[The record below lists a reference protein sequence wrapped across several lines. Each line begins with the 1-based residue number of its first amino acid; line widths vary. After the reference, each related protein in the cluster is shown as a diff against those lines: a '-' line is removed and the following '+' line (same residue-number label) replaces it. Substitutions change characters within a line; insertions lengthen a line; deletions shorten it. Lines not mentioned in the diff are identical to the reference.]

1 MLIYEI
7 LSGLRP
13 FHECRCSAQIKK
25 ALRRG
30 ERPSLQRSY
39 LDSEIPELETLMTK
53 CWKESAASRPSAEA
67 LLDIMEDS
75 SFLCLNRVMPYI
87 DQQTFHSITAFIPLS
102 EEDEGRDTVALRL
115 CLVCAILYY
124 SMDTLC
130 LFLNKIFEDF
140 GGVFRF
146 PFFPAIDSLHTT

>member
-39 LDSEIPELETLMTK
+39 LDSEMPELEALMTK

-67 LLDIMEDS
+67 ILDLMEDP
-75 SFLCLNRVMPYI
+75 SFLCLDRAMPYVE
-87 DQQTFHSITAFIPLS
+87 QQEWNSITAFTCLS
-102 EEDEGRDTVALRL
+102 DEDQGERRT
-115 CLVCAILYY
+115 
-124 SMDTLC
+124 
-130 LFLNKIFEDF
+130 
-140 GGVFRF
+140 
-146 PFFPAIDSLHTT
+146 SL

>member
-39 LDSEIPELETLMTK
+39 VDSEMPELEGLMMK
-53 CWKESAASRPSAEA
+53 CWRESAASRPSAEA
-67 LLDIMEDS
+67 VLDFMEDP
-75 SFLCLNRVMPYI
+75 SFLCLSRAMPYA
-87 DQQTFHSITAFIPLS
+87 DQETWNSITAFTPLS
-102 EEDEGRDTVALRL
+102 DEDQGTAELLIFMD
-115 CLVCAILYY
+115 YY
-124 SMDTLC
+124 YIVRHIYL
-130 LFLNKIFEDF
+130 
-140 GGVFRF
+140 
-146 PFFPAIDSLHTT
+146 